1 MATQEELDNISKV
14 LTKARIATLTTVAS
28 DGALHSRPL
37 ALQERDF
44 DGDLWFFTPKP
55 TEKTDEIAQ
64 NPNVNV
70 AVHGGDG
77 YLSIAGTAS
86 IVVDEAKI
94 DELWGPSAEAWFE
107 KGREDP
113 RIALVKVS
121 ADSAEYWVNND
132 PKIVTL
138 FKVAKATTQKK
149 SPDVGENEAV
159 EL

>member
-37 ALQERDF
+37 ALQEREF

-86 IVVDEAKI
+86 IVTDEAKI

>member
-14 LTKARIATLTTVAS
+14 LAKARIATLTTVAS

-37 ALQERDF
+37 ALQEREF

-64 NPNVNV
+64 NPHVNV

-86 IVVDEAKI
+86 IVTDEAKI

>member
-37 ALQERDF
+37 ALQEREF

-55 TEKTDEIAQ
+55 TEKTDEIAH

-86 IVVDEAKI
+86 IVTDEAKI

>member
-37 ALQERDF
+37 ALQEREF

-86 IVVDEAKI
+86 IVTDEEKI

>member
-37 ALQERDF
+37 ALQEREF